1 MGNSK
6 LWVRVMVFN
15 ATYNNISV
23 KKSGSQSYWWRKP
36 EYPEKTT
43 DMSKVTDKLHHIML
57 YRVQIAMSGIQTD
70 NFCGD
75 SH

>member
-23 KKSGSQSYWWRKP
+23 KKSGSQFYWWRKP
-36 EYPEKTT
+36 EYPEKIT
-43 DMSKVTDKLHHIML
+43 DMSKVINQSNLKHVKDICYFHEH
-57 YRVQIAMSGIQTD
+57 
-70 NFCGD
+70 
-75 SH
+75 SHTKVLVVIVW